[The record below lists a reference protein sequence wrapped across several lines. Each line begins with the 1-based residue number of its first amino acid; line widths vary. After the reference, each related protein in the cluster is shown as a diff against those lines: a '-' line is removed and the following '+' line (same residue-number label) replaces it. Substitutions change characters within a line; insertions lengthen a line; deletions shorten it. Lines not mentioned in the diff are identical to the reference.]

1 MIQLYDHNQT
11 AYRSALNLL
20 AETGKAAVVH
30 PTGTGKSFIAFKLI
44 EDNPDKSFVWLSP
57 SEKIYS
63 TQLDNVKKAAGFSPK
78 NVTFFTYARLTNMDE
93 PDLQTLCP
101 DFIILD
107 EFHRAGAPE
116 WGKSVRKLISCF
128 PEAKLLGLSA
138 TNIRYLDDQRDM
150 ADELFD
156 NCIADQMTL
165 TEAVTKG
172 ILPAP
177 KYVISVYTYQLEE
190 ENYRKRMNHLSLPAR
205 KKAEEYLQK
214 LRHAIEKAEG
224 LEDIFP
230 RHMQNPH
237 GKYIV
242 FCANYNHMQ
251 EMMQKSRNWFRK
263 VDEHP
268 HYYSVWADSPNAER
282 DYRTFQED
290 NSDHLRL
297 LFCIDMFNEGI
308 HVEDISGVIL
318 FRPTISPIIY
328 KQQIG
333 RALSALQTS
342 NNQPVIFDIVNNF
355 ENLQTLSSVKDDL
368 RGFITLQTEEIETE
382 NETVSPFQ
390 IIDEVRECRELFR
403 KLEETLTLSWD
414 MMYQEAKAYYNRN
427 GHLQIP
433 KNYRTA
439 DGYPL
444 GSWLLTQRRIRR
456 GSYNGL
462 LTEERIHLL
471 DQIGMNWSTRSE
483 TAWETG
489 VRHAKEYKE
498 QFGNLDVTARYV
510 SPDGYC
516 LGKWICY
523 ARQKY
528 DKARNRGKEA
538 SDIPELKQLSDL
550 GIIWEKGSESFE
562 RGLQAAKD
570 YIAKNGN
577 LDVASRYIT
586 ADGFRL
592 GQWLDSQRTRKK
604 RNAESKRTD
613 KELTQL
619 DALGMRWDAKPD
631 LIWERNYQRAKQ
643 FFEIN
648 HHLTPSC
655 NYTVE
660 RFNLGKW
667 IGRQRE
673 MYRDGK
679 LNTDQVKRL
688 EAIGMKW
695 ISPNSWGH
703 YYRAAEQYFKTHGN
717 LEVSPNYV
725 SPEGI
730 WLGTWIAEQRLARNQ
745 GAMPEEHVKKLNNL
759 SMRWMTRYDQRW
771 EKTFLDLTKW
781 ISDHEQMTFM
791 PTDTKTEDGTN
802 LYLWTKRQ
810 WSKSVKGDLLPH
822 QQLLWSAFIKDLY
835 YQRMALGK
843 NETKKNVSVDS

>member
-11 AYRSALNLL
+11 AYRSALDLL

-44 EDNPDKSFVWLSP
+44 EDNPGKSFIWLSP

-63 TQLDNVKKAAGFSPK
+63 TQLDNVKKAAGFFPE
-78 NVTFFTYARLTNMDE
+78 NVTFFTYAKLTNMDE
-93 PDLQTLCP
+93 PVLQTICP

-116 WGKSVRKLISCF
+116 WGKSVRELISCF

-177 KYVISVYTYQLEE
+177 KYVISVYAYQLEE
-190 ENYRKRMNHLSLPAR
+190 ENYRKRMNYLSLPAR
-205 KKAEEYLQK
+205 KKAEEYLNK

-242 FCANYNHMQ
+242 FCTNYNHMQ
-251 EMMQKSRNWFRK
+251 EMIQKSSSWFRK

-268 HYYSVWADSPNAER
+268 HFYRIWADSSSVER
-282 DYRTFQED
+282 DYKAFLED
-290 NSDHLRL
+290 NTDHLRL

-333 RALSALQTS
+333 RALSALKTN

-368 RGFITLQTEEIETE
+368 RGFITLQTDRIETD

-390 IIDEVRECRELFR
+390 IVDEVRECRELFR

-414 MMYQEAKAYYNRN
+414 MMYQEAKAYYNEN

-433 KNYRTA
+433 KNYRTK

-456 GSYNGL
+456 GSYNGV

-528 DKARNRGKEA
+528 DKVKSCGKEI
-538 SDIPELKQLSDL
+538 SYIPELQQLSDL
-550 GIIWEKGSESFE
+550 GMIWEKGSESFQ
-562 RGLQAAKD
+562 RGLRAARK
-570 YIAKNGN
+570 YMAQHGN
-577 LDVASRYIT
+577 LEVAARYVT
-586 ADGFRL
+586 EDGFRL
-592 GQWLDSQRTRKK
+592 GQWLDNQRTRKK
-604 RNAESKRTD
+604 RNADSKKTD
-613 KELTQL
+613 EELAQL
-619 DALGMRWDAKPD
+619 DELGMRWETKPD
-631 LIWERNYQRAKQ
+631 LIWENNFQQAKR
-643 FFEIN
+643 FYETN
-648 HHLTPSC
+648 HHLNPSC
-655 NYTVE
+655 NYTIG
-660 RFNLGKW
+660 RCNLGKW

-673 MYRDGK
+673 LYRAGR
-679 LNTDQVKRL
+679 LNIDQIQRL
-688 EAIGMKW
+688 EAIGIEW
-695 ISPNSWGH
+695 ISPNSWER
-703 YYRAAEQYFKTHGN
+703 YYKVAEQYYRTHGD
-717 LEVSPNYV
+717 LEMQPDYI
-725 SPEGI
+725 SPEGV
-730 WLGTWIAEQRLARNQ
+730 WLGRWIAGQRLAKNK
-745 GAMPEEHVKKLNNL
+745 GSMSKEHIQKLNRL
-759 SMRWMTRYDQRW
+759 SMRWINKNDERW
-771 EKTFLDLTKW
+771 DRMLLDLTDW
-781 ISDHEQMTFM
+781 IADH
-791 PTDTKTEDGTN
+791 TDTSTMPADTRTKDGTN
-802 LYLWTKRQ
+802 LYMWARRQ
-810 WSKSVKGDLLPH
+810 QYKSAKGELLPH
-822 QQLLWSAFIKDLY
+822 QQLKWDAFVRDLY
-835 YQRMALGK
+835 YQRIR
-843 NETKKNVSVDS
+843 

>member
-11 AYRSALNLL
+11 AYRSVLDLL

-57 SEKIYS
+57 SEKIYN
-63 TQLDNVKKAAGFSPK
+63 TQLDNIKKAAGLFPK
-78 NVTFFTYARLTNMDE
+78 NVSFFTYARMTNMDK
-93 PDLQTLCP
+93 PDFQALCP

-128 PEAKLLGLSA
+128 PEAKLLGMSA

-150 ADELFD
+150 ASELFD

-165 TEAVTKG
+165 TEAVSKG

-177 KYVISVYTYQLEE
+177 KYVISVYAYQMEE

-224 LEDIFP
+224 LEDVFP
-230 RHMQNPH
+230 RHMRNPH

-251 EMMQKSRNWFRK
+251 DMMQESHNWFRK
-263 VDEHP
+263 VDEQS
-268 HYYSVWADSPNAER
+268 HYYSIWADSPNAER
-282 DYRTFQED
+282 DYRAFRQD
-290 NSDHLRL
+290 GSDHLRL

-342 NNQPVIFDIVNNF
+342 NHQPVIFDIVNNF
-355 ENLQTLSSVKDDL
+355 ENLQAISSIKDDIK
-368 RGFITLQTEEIETE
+368 GFIGLQAGETDSDTETIE
-382 NETVSPFQ
+382 PFQ
-390 IIDEVRECRELFR
+390 IVDEVRECRELFR

-414 MMYQEAKAYYNRN
+414 MMYQEAKEYYNRN

-456 GSYNGL
+456 GSYNGV

-489 VRHAKEYKE
+489 IRHAKEYKK
-498 QFGNLDVTARYV
+498 QFGNLDVTARYI

-528 DKARNRGKEA
+528 DKVRSCGKET
-538 SDIPELKQLSDL
+538 SDIPELQQLSDL
-550 GIIWEKGSESFE
+550 GMIWGKGSESFQ
-562 RGLQAAKD
+562 RGLRAAKK
-570 YIAKNGN
+570 YVAQYGN
-577 LDVASRYIT
+577 LEVTTRYIT
-586 ADGFRL
+586 EDGFRL
-592 GQWLDSQRTRKK
+592 GQWLDNQRTRKK
-604 RNAESKRTD
+604 RNADSRKTD
-613 KELTQL
+613 EELAQL
-619 DALGMRWDAKPD
+619 DELGMRWETKPD
-631 LIWERNYQRAKQ
+631 IIWENNYQQAKR
-643 FFEIN
+643 FYEIN
-648 HHLTPSC
+648 HHLNPSS
-655 NYTVE
+655 NYTIG
-660 RFNLGKW
+660 RLNLGKW

-673 MYRDGK
+673 LYRDGR

-688 EAIGMKW
+688 ETIGMEW
-695 ISPNSWGH
+695 MSPNSWER
-703 YYRAAEQYFKTHGN
+703 YYKVAEQYYRTHGD
-717 LEVSPNYV
+717 LEMQPDYV

-730 WLGTWIAEQRLARNQ
+730 WLGRWIAGQRLAKNK
-745 GAMPEEHVKKLNNL
+745 GTITKEHTQKLDSL
-759 SMRWMTRYDQRW
+759 SMRWTNKNDERW
-771 EKTFLDLTKW
+771 DRMLINLTDW
-781 ISDHEQMTFM
+781 IADH
-791 PTDTKTEDGTN
+791 TDTSTMPADTRTKDGTN
-802 LYLWTKRQ
+802 LYMWARRQ
-810 WSKSVKGDLLPH
+810 QYKSAKGELLPH
-822 QQLLWSAFIKDLY
+822 QQLKWDAFVKNLY
-835 YQRMALGK
+835 YQRMR
-843 NETKKNVSVDS
+843 

>member
-11 AYRSALNLL
+11 AYRSALDLL

-44 EDNPDKSFVWLSP
+44 EDNPGKSFIWLSP

-63 TQLDNVKKAAGFSPK
+63 TQLDNVKKAAGFFPE
-78 NVTFFTYARLTNMDE
+78 NVTFFTYAKLTNMDE
-93 PDLQTLCP
+93 PVLQTICP

-116 WGKSVRKLISCF
+116 WGKSVRKLIFCF
-128 PEAKLLGLSA
+128 PEAKILGLSA

-165 TEAVTKG
+165 TEAVSKG

-177 KYVISVYTYQLEE
+177 KYVISVYAYQLEE
-190 ENYRKRMNHLSLPAR
+190 ENYHKRMNHLSLPAR

-214 LRHAIEKAEG
+214 LRHAIEKAKG

-230 RHMQNPH
+230 RHMRNLH
-237 GKYIV
+237 GKFIV

-263 VDEHP
+263 VDEDP
-268 HYYSVWADSPNAER
+268 HYYSIWADSPKAEQ
-282 DYRTFQED
+282 DYKSFRED

-318 FRPTISPIIY
+318 FRPTISPVIY

-368 RGFITLQTEEIETE
+368 RGFITLQTDRTET
-382 NETVSPFQ
+382 NTDTISPFQ
-390 IIDEVRECRELFR
+390 IVDEVRECRELFG

-414 MMYQEAKAYYNRN
+414 MMYQEAKAYYNKN

-439 DGYPL
+439 EGYPL

-456 GSYNGL
+456 GSYKGL
-462 LTEERIHLL
+462 LTEGRIHLL

-489 VRHAKEYKE
+489 IRHAKEYKE
-498 QFGNLDVTARYV
+498 QFGNLDVTARYI

-528 DKARNRGKEA
+528 EKARNCGKET
-538 SDIPELKQLSDL
+538 SDIPELQQLSDL
-550 GIIWEKGSESFE
+550 GMIWEKGSESFQ
-562 RGLQAAKD
+562 RGLRAAKE
-570 YIAKNGN
+570 YVAQYGN
-577 LDVASRYIT
+577 LEVAARYIT
-586 ADGFRL
+586 EDGFRL
-592 GQWLDSQRTRKK
+592 GQWLDNQRTRKK
-604 RNAESKRTD
+604 RNADSKKTD
-613 KELTQL
+613 EELAQL
-619 DALGMRWDAKPD
+619 DELGMRWETKPD
-631 LIWERNYQRAKQ
+631 LIWENNYQQAKR
-643 FFEIN
+643 FYETN
-648 HHLTPSC
+648 HHLNPSC
-655 NYTVE
+655 NHTIG

-673 MYRDGK
+673 LYRAGR
-679 LNTDQVKRL
+679 LNIDQIQRL
-688 EAIGMKW
+688 EAIGMEW
-695 ISPNSWGH
+695 ISPSSWER
-703 YYRAAEQYFKTHGN
+703 YYKVAEQYYKAHGD
-717 LEVSPNYV
+717 LEMQPDYV
-725 SPEGI
+725 SSEGV
-730 WLGTWIAEQRLARNQ
+730 WLGRWIAGQRLAKNK
-745 GAMPEEHVKKLNNL
+745 GSMPKEHIQKLNRL
-759 SMRWMTRYDQRW
+759 SMRWTNKNDERW
-771 EKTFLDLTKW
+771 DRMLLDLTDW
-781 ISDHEQMTFM
+781 IADH
-791 PTDTKTEDGTN
+791 TDTSTMPSDTRTKDGTN
-802 LYLWTKRQ
+802 LYMWARRQ
-810 WSKSVKGDLLPH
+810 QYKSAKGELLPH
-822 QQLLWSAFIKDLY
+822 QQLKWDAFVRDLY
-835 YQRMALGK
+835 YQRIR
-843 NETKKNVSVDS
+843 

>member
-11 AYRSALNLL
+11 AYQSALDLI

-44 EDNPDKSFVWLSP
+44 EDNPGKSFIWLSP

-63 TQLDNVKKAAGFSPK
+63 TQLDNVKKAAGFFPK

-93 PDLQTLCP
+93 PDLQTLYP

-156 NCIADQMTL
+156 NCIADHMTL
-165 TEAVTKG
+165 TEAVTQR

-177 KYVISVYTYQLEE
+177 KYVISVYAYQLEE
-190 ENYRKRMNHLSLPAR
+190 EKYRNHMNHLSLPTR
-205 KKAEEYLQK
+205 QKAEDYLNK

-230 RHMQNPH
+230 RHMQNLH

-251 EMMQKSRNWFRK
+251 EMMQKSHNWFRK

-268 HYYSVWADSPNAER
+268 HYYSVWADNPNAER
-282 DYRTFQED
+282 DYRAFRED
-290 NSDHLRL
+290 DSDHLRL

-333 RALSALQTS
+333 RALSALQADQC
-342 NNQPVIFDIVNNF
+342 QPVIFDIVNNF
-355 ENLQTLSSVKDDL
+355 ENLQTLPSVIDDL
-368 RGFITLQTEEIETE
+368 RGFITLKTARIET
-382 NETVSPFQ
+382 VRQFQ
-390 IIDEVRECRELFR
+390 IIDEVRECHELFR
-403 KLEETLTLSWD
+403 KLEETLTLSWE
-414 MMYQEAKAYYNRN
+414 MMYQEAKAYYDRN

-444 GSWLLTQRRIRR
+444 GSWLLTQRRTRR

-483 TAWETG
+483 IAWETG
-489 VRHAKEYKE
+489 IRHAKEYKE

-528 DKARNRGKEA
+528 DKARNCGKEA
-538 SDIPELKQLSDL
+538 SDIPELQQLSNL
-550 GIIWEKGSESFE
+550 GMIWEKGSESFQ
-562 RGLQAAKD
+562 RGLRAAKE
-570 YIAKNGN
+570 YVAQYGN
-577 LDVASRYIT
+577 LEVAARYVT
-586 ADGFRL
+586 EDGFRL
-592 GQWLDSQRTRKK
+592 GQWLDNQRTRKK
-604 RNAESKRTD
+604 RNANSRKTD
-613 KELTQL
+613 EELAQL
-619 DALGMRWDAKPD
+619 DELSMRWETKPD
-631 LIWERNYQRAKQ
+631 IIWENNYQQAKR
-643 FFEIN
+643 FYETNN
-648 HHLTPSC
+648 HLNPSC
-655 NYTVE
+655 NHTIGQ
-660 RFNLGKW
+660 FNLGKW
-667 IGRQRE
+667 IGRQRKLF
-673 MYRDGK
+673 RDGR
-679 LNTDQVKRL
+679 LNTDQISRL
-688 EAIGMKW
+688 EAIGMEW
-695 ISPNSWGH
+695 ISPNSWERC
-703 YYRAAEQYFKTHGN
+703 YKVAEQYYKAHGN
-717 LEVSPNYV
+717 LEMQPDYV
-725 SPEGI
+725 TPGGV
-730 WLGTWIAEQRLARNQ
+730 WLGKWITAQRLAKSQ
-745 GAMPEEHVKKLNNL
+745 GTMSKAHVQKLNSL
-759 SMRWMTRYDQRW
+759 SMRWANKNDERW
-771 EKTFLDLTKW
+771 DGMLLDLTNW
-781 ISDHEQMTFM
+781 IADHTDASTM
-791 PTDTKTEDGTN
+791 PADTRTKDGTN
-802 LYLWTKRQ
+802 LYMWARRQ
-810 WSKSVKGDLLPH
+810 QYKSAKGELLPY
-822 QQLLWSAFIKDLY
+822 QQMKWDAFIKNLY
-835 YQRMALGK
+835 YQRMR
-843 NETKKNVSVDS
+843 